1 MFAVF
6 AGIPALYALVD
17 KLCSDAEEAEKFAS
31 KEFAEATEISEM
43 MGEVEGVD
51 KMVVPSEADIEVN
64 VPGVGKLLVTP
75 NEARDLRRHPG
86 TTEYRRAL
94 GVARARNR
102 KQGRVA

>member
-6 AGIPALYALVD
+6 AAIPALYSLVD
-17 KLCSDAEEAEKFAS
+17 KLCSDAEEAEVVAS
-31 KEFAEATEISEM
+31 KEFAEAQVLSEI
-43 MGEVEGVD
+43 MGEIDGVD
-51 KMVVPSEADIEVN
+51 EMVVPSEADIEIHI
-64 VPGVGKLLVTP
+64 PGVGTLLVTP

-86 TTEYRRAL
+86 TKEYRRAL